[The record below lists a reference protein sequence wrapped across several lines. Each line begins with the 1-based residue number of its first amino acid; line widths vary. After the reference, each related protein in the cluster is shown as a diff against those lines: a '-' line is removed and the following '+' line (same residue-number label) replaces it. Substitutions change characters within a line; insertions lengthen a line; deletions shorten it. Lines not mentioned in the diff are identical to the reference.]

1 MFSQIDAD
9 ALIQIWPSIKNT
21 LHGKYTIRIDTNV
34 PVSTNNSDVLG
45 LLKLVKFVRMPNS
58 RFLTT
63 VKALIVFSEVLWL
76 MKSYQTLDILFLFCI
91 GPKCRPGQT
100 CPTKKSTPDHYLYHR
115 KKLRRSRKWEHQILH
130 RLARSCIQCKNL
142 F

>member
-63 VKALIVFSEVLWL
+63 VKALIVFSEVL
-76 MKSYQTLDILFLFCI
+76 
-91 GPKCRPGQT
+91 
-100 CPTKKSTPDHYLYHR
+100 
-115 KKLRRSRKWEHQILH
+115 
-130 RLARSCIQCKNL
+130 
-142 F
+142 